1 MYESIK
7 ELERRISEIR
17 IDMANSKYPSEFEPL
32 LDIPVQNVPVR
43 NRADEYHY
51 VSELLDTR
59 PTLLYKL
66 IDLGEIQ
73 ISNEDLKQAFL
84 SYIDD
89 VRRMRINY
97 YCTEPKSWKEHY
109 AAVSKNAWVLSD
121 YNDNYSKHEMM

>member
-1 MYESIK
+1 MDI
-7 ELERRISEIR
+7 L
-17 IDMANSKYPSEFEPL
+17 NSNHPSEFEPL

-73 ISNEDLKQAFL
+73 ISNDALKQSFL

-89 VRRMRINY
+89 VRRMRINNF
-97 YCTEPKSWKEHY
+97 CSEPKSWKEH
-109 AAVSKNAWVLSD
+109 AASTFGTLRVYENG
-121 YNDNYSKHEMM
+121 DNYSKHEMM

>member
-7 ELERRISEIR
+7 ELKRKISEIR
-17 IDMANSKYPSEFEPL
+17 VDMANSNYPSEFEPL
-32 LDIPVQNVPVR
+32 LGMEVLDF
-43 NRADEYHY
+43 DGEYHY

-59 PTLLYKL
+59 PTLLYNL
-66 IDLGEIQ
+66 IDLDKIQ
-73 ISNEDLKQAFL
+73 ISDNVLKQSFL

-109 AAVSKNAWVLSD
+109 AAVSKNTWVESD
-121 YNDNYSKHEMM
+121 YGDNYSKHEMM

>member
-7 ELERRISEIR
+7 ELEKKISRIK
-17 IDMANSKYPSEFEPL
+17 IDMANSNYPSEFESL
-32 LDIPVQNVPVR
+32 LGMEVLANDN
-43 NRADEYHY
+43 EYHY

-66 IDLGEIQ
+66 VYCGEVMICDD
-73 ISNEDLKQAFL
+73 NLKQSFL

-89 VRRMRINY
+89 VKRMRINY

-109 AAVSKNAWVLSD
+109 AAVSKNTWVEND
-121 YNDNYSKHEMM
+121 YGDNYSKHEMM

>member
-7 ELERRISEIR
+7 ELERKISEIR
-17 IDMANSKYPSEFEPL
+17 VDMANSNYPSEFESL
-32 LDIPVQNVPVR
+32 LGMEVLDF
-43 NRADEYHY
+43 DGEYHY

-59 PTLLYKL
+59 PTLLYNL
-66 IDLGEIQ
+66 IDLDKIQ
-73 ISNEDLKQAFL
+73 ISDNTLKQSFL

-109 AAVSKNAWVLSD
+109 AAVSKNTWVLSD
-121 YNDNYSKHEMM
+121 YNDNYSRHEMT

>member
-7 ELERRISEIR
+7 ELERRINQIR
-17 IDMANSKYPSEFEPL
+17 MDILNSNHPSEFEPL
-32 LDIPVQNVPVR
+32 LDIPVQNVPVS

-73 ISNEDLKQAFL
+73 ISNNDLKQSFL

-89 VRRMRINY
+89 VRRMRINNF
-97 YCTEPKSWKEHY
+97 CSEPKSWKEHTASTFGSLRVY
-109 AAVSKNAWVLSD
+109 D
-121 YNDNYSKHEMM
+121 HGDNYSKHEMM